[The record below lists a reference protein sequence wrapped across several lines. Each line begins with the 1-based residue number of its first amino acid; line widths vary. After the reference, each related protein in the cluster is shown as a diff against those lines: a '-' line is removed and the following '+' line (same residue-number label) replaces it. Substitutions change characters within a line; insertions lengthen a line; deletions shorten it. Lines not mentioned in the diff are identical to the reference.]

1 MPAHLSLI
9 AALALAASPK
19 PESFSIPPGVEAMKL
34 SPDGR
39 YLALVCRRAITKA
52 ACSCWTPPR

>member
-1 MPAHLSLI
+1 MSLI